1 MVPQVVE
8 EVQEQQITIPVT
20 TEGLQQQ
27 ITIPVT
33 TDTSLESHQ
42 ITDAVKTDPGAPHH
56 ITIPISAEGISQH
69 ELPTTVQLSDGSQAG
84 ALSEGTLHT
93 YEQDAE
99 GNLRQVYI
107 QTNDGVSHY
116 LSRPLYLT
124 NLSNLPT

>member
-1 MVPQVVE
+1 MEP
-8 EVQEQQITIPVT
+8 QQITVPV
-20 TEGLQQQ
+20 
-27 ITIPVT
+27 
-33 TDTSLESHQ
+33 
-42 ITDAVKTDPGAPHH
+42 KNDPSAPHH

-69 ELPTTVQLSDGSQAG
+69 EIPATVQLSDGSQPG
-84 ALSEGTLHT
+84 GLTEGTLHT

-107 QTNDGVSHY
+107 QTNDGVSHL